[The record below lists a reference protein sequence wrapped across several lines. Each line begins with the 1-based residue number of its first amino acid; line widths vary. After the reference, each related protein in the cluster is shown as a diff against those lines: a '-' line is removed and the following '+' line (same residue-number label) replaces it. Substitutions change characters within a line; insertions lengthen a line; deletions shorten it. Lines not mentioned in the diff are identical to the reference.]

1 MSELK
6 LLGRKQAIS
15 NDAWLE
21 AVKNIDKIISKTEID
36 ELTEKTI
43 LSIKETT
50 NGKNAAYAWSGGKDS
65 IVLGNICERANITK
79 SMIGVCDLEYPAF
92 MSWIEKNK
100 PDECEIINVGLGL
113 DWIAKHPEML
123 FPNDCTKAGRWF
135 SIVQHKAQKIYFKN
149 QNLDILVLGR
159 RHADGNYTGKGTN
172 IYTDSKGVTRYSPLA
187 DWKHEHI
194 LAYIHYYKLPL
205 PPIYDWKNGYVC
217 GTHPWPARQYTEN
230 TENGWQEIYNIDP
243 TIVEG
248 ASEKIESAKHFLI
261 ERGVRK

>member
-6 LLGRKQAIS
+6 LLGRKQALS
-15 NDAWLE
+15 NDAWLT
-21 AVKNIDKIISKTEID
+21 AVKNIENTISKSEID

-43 LSIKETT
+43 FNIKETT
-50 NGKNAAYAWSGGKDS
+50 GSKNTAYAWSGGKDS

-79 SMIGVCDLEYPAF
+79 SMVGVCDLEYPVF
-92 MSWIEKNK
+92 LSWIEENK
-100 PDECEIINVGLGL
+100 PKGCEIVNVGLGL
-113 DWIAKHPEML
+113 DWLAKHPEML

-159 RHADGNYTGKGTN
+159 RHADGNYTGKGSN
-172 IYTDSKGVTRYSPLA
+172 IYTDGKGVTRYSPLA

-194 LAYIHYYKLPL
+194 LAYIYYNKLSL
-205 PPIYDWKNGYVC
+205 PPIYGWKNGYVC

-230 TENGWQEIYNIDP
+230 ISNGWQEIYDIDP
-243 TIVEG
+243 AIVK
-248 ASEKIESAKHFLI
+248 AAAEKIESAKHFLN
-261 ERGVRK
+261 ERGVSK